1 MKTSKSILFSFAL
14 AALSVTTALAQPFP
28 GATWTLDENG
38 HATLTYQ
45 SSILSSVTGVLQVE
59 PLSGI
64 TGLYYNLGTPSQQG
78 DLLILEPTTFE
89 TNDMLRFDGHG
100 GVFFFSD
107 LEPND
112 PNPDL
117 ADVPQIPLVIQ
128 GNSAVI
134 IEVGPEGN
142 NGALWAPPPGFAG
155 DDTSGL
161 FPGIQYN
168 IISDIPE
175 PNSLGLLLI
184 GAAVWRMKSRV
195 KRPIS
200 RIKKLPSHLNVL
212 M

>member
-1 MKTSKSILFSFAL
+1 MKTSSRILLAFAV
-14 AALSVTTALAQPFP
+14 AALSASTVFSQPFP

-45 SSILSSVTGVLQVE
+45 SSTLSSVTGILQVE

-64 TGLYYNLGTPSQQG
+64 TGLYYNLGVPSQQG
-78 DLLILEPTTFE
+78 DLLMLEPTAFE

-100 GVFFFSD
+100 GVYFFSD
-107 LEPND
+107 LEPNES
-112 PNPDL
+112 NPDL

-134 IEVGPEGN
+134 MEVGPEGN
-142 NGALWAPPPGFAG
+142 NGALWTPPPGFAG

-161 FPGIQYN
+161 YPGIQYN

-175 PNSLGLLLI
+175 PASVSLLLA
-184 GAAVWRMKSRV
+184 GAAVWRIKIKSRL
-195 KRPIS
+195 KRQ
-200 RIKKLPSHLNVL
+200 R
-212 M
+212 